1 MEESMGFEEMIEKFE
16 GEWLLIEYEELD
28 KEFAVKQGKVLFHS
42 PNKNEVYEQLMEI
55 QGRNIAI
62 EYAGEIPKKLAVL
75 FRFD

>member
-16 GEWLLIEYEELD
+16 GKWLLIEYEELD
-28 KEFAVKQGKVLFHS
+28 EEFAVKQGKVLFHS

-62 EYAGEIPKKLAVL
+62 EYAGEVPKKLAVL
-75 FRFD
+75 FRVD